1 MGECRGDIQEVGAPQ
16 SPILSGSLFV
26 WFLLIT
32 RIAILAAGCGWLVGT
47 KTNLSRFAL
56 FFSQEGSGPTN
67 SPHAAAEDSQRTFM
81 EDSSSCP
88 LPQ

>member
-32 RIAILAAGCGWLVGT
+32 RIATLAAGCGWLVGT

-67 SPHAAAEDSQRTFM
+67 SPQCSR
-81 EDSSSCP
+81 
-88 LPQ
+88 